1 MAEIHFQWLLKLRWG
16 ATLCQLIILAASA
29 LLLDVA
35 VQWPGVAAVLLVE
48 LLSNAAGEALGRRT
62 AFAASNDVQ
71 GLALRAFMVL
81 DVLLFTALLYFT
93 GGPSN
98 PFSFLYLVYIAL
110 GAVVLEPLWAWA
122 LAALAIGLLGGLYLV
137 AAPTEHSH
145 HDLHLKGMWV
155 ALAVASVFIVYF
167 VSRVSTALARR
178 ERQLEQARRLASLA
192 TLATG
197 AAHELSTPLS
207 TIAVV
212 AKELERRLTHDS
224 ERQDAAL
231 MRAEVERCRAILSR
245 LAVDVGVTQ
254 GEPLVELDAKGWAA
268 QAVEELGATKAV
280 RVEGAEGLKLFGP
293 RRALVQALKSVVDNG
308 LKASPEGLRLEI
320 ERAGKT
326 VELRVTDTGPGIRDE
341 LLAHVGEPFFTTREP
356 GAGMGLGVFLAR
368 TVVEQAGGTMHIAS
382 RPSVGTTVTLRLPGA
397 TP

>member
-1 MAEIHFQWLLKLRWG
+1 MAGEEIHSDWLVRLRWG
-16 ATLCQLIILAASA
+16 ATACQLVILVGCA
-29 LLLDVA
+29 LLLDVE
-35 VQWPGVAAVLLVE
+35 VRWSGVAAVLALE
-48 LLSNAAGEALGRRT
+48 LLSNAWGAAVRGRPLSVR
-62 AFAASNDVQ
+62 
-71 GLALRAFMVL
+71 GFMAL

-110 GAVVLEPLWAWA
+110 GAVVLAPRWAWA
-122 LAALAIGLLGGLYLV
+122 LALLANALLGAIYLLV
-137 AAPTEHSH
+137 PGEEHAMH
-145 HDLHLKGMWV
+145 ALHLKGMWV
-155 ALAVASVFIVYF
+155 ALVVASVFIVYF
-167 VSRVSTALARR
+167 VSRVSSALAQR

-212 AKELERRLTHDS
+212 AKELERRLEADS

-231 MRAEVERCRAILSR
+231 VRHEVERCREILSR

-254 GEPLVELDAKGWAA
+254 GEPLVELDAKSWAA
-268 QAVEELGATKAV
+268 QAVEELGATV
-280 RVEGAEGLKLFGP
+280 HVEGTEGLKLVGP

-308 LKASPEGLRLEI
+308 LKASPGGVKLEVAK
-320 ERAGKT
+320 AGAS
-326 VELRVTDTGPGIRDE
+326 VELRVTDSGPGIRDE
-341 LLAHVGEPFFTTREP
+341 LLPHVGEPFFTTRAP

-368 TVVEQAGGTMHIAS
+368 TVVEQAGGSMHIAS
-382 RPSVGTTVTLRLPGA
+382 KPSVGTTVTLRMPA
-397 TP
+397 S